1 MRCKSCDKIMED
13 FELSKID
20 KIAGVAVEL
29 CSDCMYDSNLAL
41 LGLEDE
47 EEGSY
52 MIETDLDHLVLT
64 DSLTIEQ

>member
-1 MRCKSCDKIMED
+1 MRCKSCNQIMED
-13 FELSKID
+13 FELSKLD

-29 CSDCMYDSNLAL
+29 CSDWLYDSNLAL

-47 EEGSY
+47 EGSY
-52 MIETDLDHLVLT
+52 MIEPDLDHLVLT

>member
-20 KIAGVAVEL
+20 KIAGVAVDL
-29 CSDCMYDSNLAL
+29 CSDCLYDSNLAL
-41 LGLEDE
+41 LGLDD

-52 MIETDLDHLVLT
+52 IIEPDLDQLVLT
-64 DSLTIEQ
+64 DSFTIE